1 MAKKKCSGSLGP
13 ERPGVS
19 AMRHCGGSE
28 VKMLC
33 SSFPAKLGGGHASA
47 ARTHRL
53 FLEKRR
59 IYNRLYMRS
68 WRADPRHRACEREHR
83 QQWHYARKL
92 RDALRVHHPHANDR
106 GCPVCGFCR
115 KNPPVTKVW
124 RLEIRDLAPGGYV
137 EVRVPYCGEC

>member
-1 MAKKKCSGSLGP
+1 
-13 ERPGVS
+13 
-19 AMRHCGGSE
+19 
-28 VKMLC
+28 MLC
-33 SSFPAKLGGGHASA
+33 SSVPAKPCGGHASA
-47 ARTHRL
+47 ARADRL
-53 FLEKRR
+53 FVEKRR

-92 RDALRVHHPHANDR
+92 RDALRVHHPYASDR

-115 KNPPVTKVW
+115 KNPPVTKV
-124 RLEIRDLAPGGYV
+124 RHLEIRDRAPGGYV